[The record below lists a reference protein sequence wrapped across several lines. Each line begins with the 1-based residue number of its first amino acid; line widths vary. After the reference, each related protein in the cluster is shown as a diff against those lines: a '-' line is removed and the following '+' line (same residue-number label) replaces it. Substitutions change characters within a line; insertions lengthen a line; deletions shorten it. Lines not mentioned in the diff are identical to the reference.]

1 VVHSVGRLVAV
12 PVPALSTRWSEPVG
26 CDTFPWASAGTACWA
41 GQDSRGQDLMDE
53 ARDVMG
59 SAGVRLVLA
68 VLKVGRIPARH
79 AP

>member
-1 VVHSVGRLVAV
+1 
-12 PVPALSTRWSEPVG
+12 
-26 CDTFPWASAGTACWA
+26 
-41 GQDSRGQDLMDE
+41 MDE